1 MIQEQSTCQLIDN
14 RGAKTA
20 KFIKI
25 LNKKSV
31 GKIGDFI
38 IVSITKVKPNLNK
51 ISKIK
56 KGSVFFALI
65 VGLKTTY
72 QKKKGI
78 LVKTNHNIICLLNK
92 QKKLLATRL
101 NKPIFKELKKKKM
114 FKLTSLTLAG
124 YY

>member
-1 MIQEQSTCQLIDN
+1 MIQQQSICQIIDN
-14 RGAKTA
+14 SGAKTA
-20 KFIKI
+20 KCIKV
-25 LNKKSV
+25 LNKKSIARV
-31 GKIGDFI
+31 GDLI
-38 IVSITKVKPNLNK
+38 IVSITKVKNNLNK

-78 LVKTNHNIICLLNK
+78 LFLTNHNIVCLLNK

-101 NKPIFKELKKKKM
+101 NKPISKELKKKKNV
-114 FKLTSLTLAG
+114 
-124 YY
+124 